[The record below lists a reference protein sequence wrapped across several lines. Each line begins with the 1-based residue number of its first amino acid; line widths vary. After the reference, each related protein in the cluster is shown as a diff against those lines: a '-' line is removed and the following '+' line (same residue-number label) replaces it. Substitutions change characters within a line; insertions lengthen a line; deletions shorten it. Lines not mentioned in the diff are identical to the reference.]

1 MDSKDAVVTQ
11 LTSNT
16 RQLMVYCSSLKEEND
31 RLIKEIS
38 LREEELQKYE
48 EEIESLKTDVS
59 NLKFVKSINS
69 SDGEYGEEAKKKLAK
84 LMRDVDKCISLLRS

>member
-11 LTSNT
+11 LTSST

-48 EEIESLKTDVS
+48 EEIESLKTDIS

-69 SDGEYGEEAKKKLAK
+69 SDGEYGEEAK
-84 LMRDVDKCISLLRS
+84 RS